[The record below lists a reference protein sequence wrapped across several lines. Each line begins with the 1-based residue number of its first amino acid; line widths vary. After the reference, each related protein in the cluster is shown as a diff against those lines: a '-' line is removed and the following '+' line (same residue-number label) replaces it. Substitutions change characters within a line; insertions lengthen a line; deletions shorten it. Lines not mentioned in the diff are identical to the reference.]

1 MMNSTVEHIN
11 NIANLLD
18 EPLREKLW
26 DYAELLYVEQVAY
39 DAGLPHSPIDP
50 CSPLAAMIVDARW

>member
-1 MMNSTVEHIN
+1 MMNSTVDHIT

-26 DYAELLYVEQVAY
+26 DYAELLYIEQVAY
-39 DAGLPHSPIDP
+39 DAGLPLSPLDP
-50 CSPLAAMIVDARW
+50 SSPLAALIAEARL